1 MQRLRKVG
9 RLYCWESFPP
19 PSDIRRIFCI
29 IDLLANPRA
38 IGWSHGPVSHLP
50 PTSLIIN
57 ESGAPTSW
65 KRVSD
70 DWKPSRRLFILTQ
83 ARRILIAY
91 LWFDLYLAI
100 FAREDDLLAT
110 QMIKNVSESL
120 GAHLTQT
127 VGQEIYK
134 WLWRVA
140 RIISAQFFLDGSHAF
155 FSLIAVGIISSTS
168 IDIAGETW
176 TYPTLFGGFRL
187 SSPNLKD
194 FWANWWHDVLR
205 RPMWSVAQWL
215 LPSNT
220 SSKVHIWGVFVITAV
235 SHVAT
240 IYQKTNAQWIASHG
254 KKGPTATPF
263 LLWTVEVIS
272 SITWLLMTAAQ
283 SMEYKT
289 DE

>member
-1 MQRLRKVG
+1 MALNYISLTTSVIWMGVPFGIYGLGLLFYEYLAKSDRLRYGCCAVSVLYSIYSVQHPTEGPLFNYMTGFMSIYHPVRAIELLIISNPLSMQRLRKVG

-91 LWFDLYLAI
+91 LWFVLYLAI
-100 FAREDDLLAT
+100 FARENDLLAT

-127 VGQEIYK
+127 VSQEIYK

-140 RIISAQFFLDGSHAF
+140 RIISAQFFLDESHAF

-187 SSPNLKD
+187 SSPNLKGK
-194 FWANWWHDVLR
+194 
-205 RPMWSVAQWL
+205 WL
-215 LPSNT
+215 
-220 SSKVHIWGVFVITAV
+220 G
-235 SHVAT
+235 
-240 IYQKTNAQWIASHG
+240 
-254 KKGPTATPF
+254 
-263 LLWTVEVIS
+263 
-272 SITWLLMTAAQ
+272 
-283 SMEYKT
+283 
-289 DE
+289 